1 MREIKFR
8 AWHKEKKKML
18 SYGELFNIDCSG
30 EYPFLA
36 LSAGHYEDG
45 IEPLKVEI
53 MQFTGLQDK
62 NGVDIYEGDIMKI
75 SKSRHIPKHEGTMN
89 ELVKFDF
96 GAFGFDTDGT
106 NQYEGFLFLHDYL
119 DFLQYHDFKLN
130 FEVIGNIYENPE
142 LLEV

>member
-1 MREIKFR
+1 MRERKFR

-36 LSAGHYEDG
+36 LAAGHYEDC
-45 IEPLKVEI
+45 IEPLKVEL

-62 NGVDIYEGDIMKI
+62 NGVDIYEGDILIYQHMFVDK
-75 SKSRHIPKHEGTMN
+75 KSVSEVIWN
-89 ELVKFDF
+89 EKYS
-96 GAFGFDTDGT
+96 GFASYVEDDERRYILEKELK
-106 NQYEGFLFLHDYL
+106 NQ
-119 DFLQYHDFKLN
+119 
-130 FEVIGNIYENPE
+130 FEIIGNIYENPE

>member
-36 LSAGHYEDG
+36 LAAGHYEDC
-45 IEPLKVEI
+45 IEPLKVEL
-53 MQFTGLQDK
+53 MQYTGLQDT
-62 NGVDIYEGDIMKI
+62 NGVDIYEGDIINAEYRNEWSVEKI
-75 SKSRHIPKHEGTMN
+75 YGNVMFSDNGCFYLSVTENEGVIFPLLC
-89 ELVKFDF
+89 E
-96 GAFGFDTDGT
+96 DTI
-106 NQYEGFLFLHDYL
+106 
-119 DFLQYHDFKLN
+119 
-130 FEVIGNIYENPE
+130 EVIGNIYENPE

>member
-36 LSAGHYEDG
+36 LAAGHYEDC
-45 IEPLKVEI
+45 IEPLKVEL
-53 MQFTGLQDK
+53 MQYTGLQDK
-62 NGVDIYEGDIMKI
+62 NGVDIYEGDIIDAEYRNEWSVEKI
-75 SKSRHIPKHEGTMN
+75 YGNVMFHNSGSFCVSVSKNDCIIFPLLCESTI
-89 ELVKFDF
+89 
-96 GAFGFDTDGT
+96 
-106 NQYEGFLFLHDYL
+106 
-119 DFLQYHDFKLN
+119 
-130 FEVIGNIYENPE
+130 EVIGNIYENPE